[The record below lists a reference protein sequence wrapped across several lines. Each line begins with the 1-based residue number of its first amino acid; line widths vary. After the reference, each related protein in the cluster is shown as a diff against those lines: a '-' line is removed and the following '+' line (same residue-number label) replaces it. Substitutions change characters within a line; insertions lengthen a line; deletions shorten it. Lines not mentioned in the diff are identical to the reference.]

1 MPDAKDR
8 NLRKVHRGLGGE
20 ILSGQN
26 ATRGNTVTYPTES
39 GMDSLTPQMGA
50 GMDWLKKQ
58 QRGREAK
65 AAMPGAMMAAGG
77 KILSALGAATVG
89 LPVPGHGAAGGTGG
103 GGQPGVTASPLRGVP
118 DGRPTATLDLDKI
131 GTPRRPVGISAT
143 DPVAR
148 RLWERANGQKPAPVT
163 DGFVKHGAVG
173 NTARTIIHAEQKGHL
188 GAAAMP
194 ALNRLQDMQRA
205 FDVSPHFEPASMQD
219 VNDSLARVNRLTQP
233 IPPAEAQAYQSW
245 RSPVPSGVVPEGSPV
260 VNDGLGGRPVVTRAP
275 AEKRKQTRLSQ
286 YVTR

>member
-1 MPDAKDR
+1 MAGRLDRFSTERNIDTRMPDAKDR

-103 GGQPGVTASPLRGVP
+103 GGKPGVTASPLRGV
-118 DGRPTATLDLDKI
+118 
-131 GTPRRPVGISAT
+131 PVGISAT

-173 NTARTIIHAEQKGHL
+173 DTARTIIHAEQKGHL
-188 GAAAMP
+188 AAAAGP
-194 ALNRLQDMQRA
+194 ALDRLESDANTRTPIFPGKHPDFKLEGAQAFEDFKALNRFR
-205 FDVSPHFEPASMQD
+205 E
-219 VNDSLARVNRLTQP
+219 
-233 IPPAEAQAYQSW
+233 
-245 RSPVPSGVVPEGSPV
+245 PVPSGVVPEGSPV
-260 VNDGLGGRPVVTRAP
+260 VNDGPSGRPVVTRAP

-286 YVTR
+286 YVMR